1 MSCGSSQNLLTSVVE
16 RTPKIEKVNVD
27 GGRYI
32 REAKVTIIRSTS
44 FNVGWISFME
54 YSNYKKVYFFM
65 ALYIWTCFFLH
76 SLFVQSGMSNQLVVV
91 KIFHKTFMSMEIS
104 TCFMKGMNVKNWR
117 KLESSVLSR
126 FWFLFLGLQ
135 ILFVYQRCF
144 DSHKCTIAFALTLML
159 TIFTNQCFYSFNRF
173 CLLIIWMRDVWYVC

>member
-76 SLFVQSGMSNQLVVV
+76 CSFVQSGMSNQLVVV
-91 KIFHKTFMSMEIS
+91 KIFHKTFIYGDFNFFSWKVWMSRIEGSSSPAFFSLLVFVSGSSNSLRIS
-104 TCFMKGMNVKNWR
+104 EVFR
-117 KLESSVLSR
+117 LSQMHDR
-126 FWFLFLGLQ
+126 FRS
-135 ILFVYQRCF
+135 Y
-144 DSHKCTIAFALTLML
+144 
-159 TIFTNQCFYSFNRF
+159 TNAYDFY
-173 CLLIIWMRDVWYVC
+173 

>member
-76 SLFVQSGMSNQLVVV
+76 CSFVQSGMSNQLVVV
-91 KIFHKTFMSMEIS
+91 KIFHKTFIYGDFNFFSWKVWMSRIE
-104 TCFMKGMNVKNWR
+104 G
-117 KLESSVLSR
+117 SSSP
-126 FWFLFLGLQ
+126 
-135 ILFVYQRCF
+135 
-144 DSHKCTIAFALTLML
+144 A
-159 TIFTNQCFYSFNRF
+159 F
-173 CLLIIWMRDVWYVC
+173 CLAFGFCLWVFKFSSYIRGVSTLTNARSLSLLH